1 MGTRIGVTSDI
12 HERKEY
18 LNALNN
24 YVGSKEDT
32 LDALFFSGD
41 HIGPMGTNDPREG
54 TLDKKLKS
62 IQTTRDNTGLEKL
75 AEIAESRDISI
86 EELAQNKESLDSETQ
101 ELVSIVEGEQEE
113 QQKKTLRAIQE
124 THMDLESIYN
134 EISGFVGTM
143 YSPVGNHDVVYT
155 NQALGLNEEGT
166 TNGLTVKSVF
176 NTNERPRHY
185 TGLPQQLLPPYP
197 LGNDIANEEIAKQI
211 PEEAQEAIKK
221 GIEQQGQ
228 NAQDADILLMHK
240 LPGDKYNCPEYREL
254 SPKIRIGGHVHS
266 PKTEIWKTKNDDGSL
281 SYTIRVG
288 TNEYVEASVTEDGS
302 PELFDVYTVS

>member
-1 MGTRIGVTSDI
+1 MGTRIGITSDI

-18 LNALNN
+18 LNALKN
-24 YVGSKEDT
+24 YVGGKEDA

-41 HIGPMGTNDPREG
+41 HIGPMGANDPREG

-62 IQTTRDNTGLEKL
+62 IQSTGDNTGLEKL
-75 AEIAESRDISI
+75 AEIAEKTDKGI
-86 EELAQNKESLDSETQ
+86 EQLMQEKDSLDSETQ
-101 ELVSIVEGEQEE
+101 ELISVAEE
-113 QQKKTLRAIQE
+113 ENEEYIQRIQRAFEE
-124 THMDLESIYN
+124 THMDLGSIYN
-134 EISGFVGTM
+134 EISGSVGTM

-185 TGLPQQLLPPYP
+185 TGLPQPLLPPYH
-197 LGNDIANEEIAKQI
+197 LGNDVTNEEIAKQI
-211 PEEAQEAIKK
+211 SEEAREAIKK
-221 GIEQQGQ
+221 GVERQGQ
-228 NAQDADILLMHK
+228 NAQDVDILLMHK
-240 LPGDKYNCPEYREL
+240 LPGDKYSCPEYREL

-266 PKTEIWKTKNDDGSL
+266 PETEIWKTENDDGSL
-281 SYTIRVG
+281 SYTVRAG

-302 PELFDVYTVS
+302 PEWFDVYTVS